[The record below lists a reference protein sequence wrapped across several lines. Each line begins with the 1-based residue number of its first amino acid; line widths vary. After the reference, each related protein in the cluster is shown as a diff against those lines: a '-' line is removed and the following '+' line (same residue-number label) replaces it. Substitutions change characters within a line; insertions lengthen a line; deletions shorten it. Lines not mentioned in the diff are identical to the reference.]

1 MPHVVQDLDIKC
13 ASNVKEL
20 ILASGLFCIKA
31 LNHGPLDKVTVNKVC
46 LSYS

>member
-1 MPHVVQDLDIKC
+1 MLFKTGHQMRIQCEK
-13 ASNVKEL
+13 L